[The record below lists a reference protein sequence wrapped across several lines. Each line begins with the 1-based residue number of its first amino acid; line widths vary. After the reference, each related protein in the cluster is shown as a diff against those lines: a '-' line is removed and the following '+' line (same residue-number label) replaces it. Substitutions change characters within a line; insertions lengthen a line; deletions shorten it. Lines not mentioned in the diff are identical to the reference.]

1 MTDTTLLDI
10 WTGALLGT
18 FVLWCLVCAGTERGM
33 AALRV
38 VSPRMMAFTVC
49 GLMLLL
55 LSITLTTTFEGQADA
70 TKKILLW
77 LSTAVPISMSMS
89 FALVVMTLYQN
100 RHKFLMLIRGN
111 SPDRSRVS

>member
-10 WTGALLGT
+10 WAGALLGS
-18 FVLWCLVCAGTERGM
+18 FVLWCLVGVGTERGM

-38 VSPRMMAFTVC
+38 ISPRMMAFTVC

-55 LSITLTTTFEGQADA
+55 LSITLTTTFEGQRDA
-70 TKKILLW
+70 AVKILAW
-77 LSTAVPISMSMS
+77 VSTAVPISMSMT
-89 FALVVMTLYQN
+89 FALVVMTLFEN
-100 RHKFLMLIRGN
+100 RHKFMALIRGN